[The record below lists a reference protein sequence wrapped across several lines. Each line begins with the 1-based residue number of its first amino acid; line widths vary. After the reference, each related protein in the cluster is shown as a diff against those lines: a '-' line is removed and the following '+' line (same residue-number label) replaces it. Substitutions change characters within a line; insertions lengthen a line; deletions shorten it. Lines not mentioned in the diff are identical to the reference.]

1 MKKWL
6 IGIFILT
13 VMTGM
18 PGAFGTWN
26 QAWAQHMML
35 QSLSNPMPLPDFTL
49 NNLQGK
55 EVVIQTYLGKV
66 LLLNFW
72 ATW

>member
-6 IGIFILT
+6 IGFFMLT
-13 VMTGM
+13 IMIGV
-18 PGAFGTWN
+18 PGAIGTWD
-26 QAWAQHMML
+26 QAEAQHMVL
-35 QSLSNPMPLPDFTL
+35 QSLSKPMPVPDFSL
-49 NNLQGK
+49 ENLQGK
-55 EVVIQTYLGKV
+55 EVMIQEYLGKV

>member
-1 MKKWL
+1 
-6 IGIFILT
+6 
-13 VMTGM
+13 
-18 PGAFGTWN
+18 
-26 QAWAQHMML
+26 MML

-55 EVVIQTYLGKV
+55 EVVIQAYLGKV